1 MRVNNDSLRPSFAG
15 LALDSSKLK
24 IATFSE
30 SEILKLLQDDG
41 SKSIFDLS
49 LVIRLSILNFIG
61 FTFSDVTGE
70 KLVDG
75 PEHDQ

>member
-1 MRVNNDSLRPSFAG
+1 MTDQNQ
-15 LALDSSKLK
+15 
-24 IATFSE
+24 FS
-30 SEILKLLQDDG
+30 IYR
-41 SKSIFDLS
+41 

-75 PEHDQ
+75 PEHDQQI